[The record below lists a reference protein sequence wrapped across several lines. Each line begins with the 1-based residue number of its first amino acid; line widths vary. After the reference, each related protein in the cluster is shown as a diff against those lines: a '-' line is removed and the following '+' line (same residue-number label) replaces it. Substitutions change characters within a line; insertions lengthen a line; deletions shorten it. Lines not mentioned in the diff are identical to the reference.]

1 MTISSIR
8 PYALTAIVALFAFV
22 AAINANAQT
31 PLNGNERER
40 ALTEMK
46 AYKHDF
52 IAKELNL
59 TKEQQGEFFP
69 VYDEMDDKLMQIGY
83 ETRELERS
91 INENKE
97 ASDTEIEA
105 AAAAIF
111 NQKEREGKIENE
123 YFDKFKEI
131 LTPRQLLRLKSAE
144 KKFTQRLVRHH
155 RRLRQRQ

>member
-1 MTISSIR
+1 MTFSSIR
-8 PYALTAIVALFAFV
+8 PYALTALFVLFAAIATTD
-22 AAINANAQT
+22 AAAQA
-31 PLNGNERER
+31 PLNENERER
-40 ALTEMK
+40 ALAEMK

-59 TKEQQGEFFP
+59 DKEQQSEFFP
-69 VYDEMDDKLMQIGY
+69 IYDEMDSKIMQINY

-91 INENKE
+91 INEDKN

-105 AAAAIF
+105 AAAAVF

-123 YFDKFKEI
+123 YFEKFKEV

-155 RRLRQRQ
+155 KRLRQR